1 MRKEYRKLGAF
12 RIPAY
17 LARPMSLRVSPA
29 RGGRPVRE
37 RVVGAEEE
45 PHDDDEDER
54 DEDRREK
61 ELGPLLVGLDAFD
74 DEWPEGHYDGDRFGR
89 PAILPHGD
97 GKSCASSISC
107 SASALSLPL
116 LHDRRMLSNAVETPC
131 ADG

>member
-61 ELGPLLVGLDAFD
+61 ELKDRAMLRLALHVTPLPR
-74 DEWPEGHYDGDRFGR
+74 E
-89 PAILPHGD
+89 
-97 GKSCASSISC
+97 
-107 SASALSLPL
+107 
-116 LHDRRMLSNAVETPC
+116 
-131 ADG
+131 